1 MVVLNINND
10 YHICGMCNEGMKIS
24 LIFLLWVLCFFILS
38 VQKWSLILVKRY
50 FLGASVHLYV
60 TNTILVFYWFLIV
73 SPNLECSENVPG
85 VLEKEGNVGIIT

>member
-1 MVVLNINND
+1 
-10 YHICGMCNEGMKIS
+10 MCNEGMKNICNFFTMS
-24 LIFLLWVLCFFILS
+24 FVFLYIERTKNGRWFLW
-38 VQKWSLILVKRY
+38 RGT

-85 VLEKEGNVGIIT
+85 VLEKEGNFGIIT